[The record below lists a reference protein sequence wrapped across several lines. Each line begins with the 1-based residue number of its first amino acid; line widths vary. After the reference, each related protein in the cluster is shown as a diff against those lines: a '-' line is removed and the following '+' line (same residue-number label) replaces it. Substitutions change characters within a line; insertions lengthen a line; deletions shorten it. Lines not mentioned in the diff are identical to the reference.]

1 MFKKILIANRGEIA
15 CRVIATAR
23 KMGIATVAVY
33 SEADKEARHVKLA
46 DEAVLLGP
54 APSRE
59 SYLVADKIIAACKAT
74 GAEALHPGYGF
85 LSENEDFARRCEEEG
100 IVFIGPKHHSIA
112 AMGDKIASKKLAN
125 EAQVNT
131 IPGYNDPI
139 SGPEQAVEIAKN
151 IGYPVMIKASAGG
164 GGKGLRVAFNDKEAF
179 EGFASCQNEAR
190 KSFGDDR
197 VFIEKFVQE
206 PRHIE
211 IQVLGDSHGN
221 VIYLNERECSIQRR
235 HQKVIEEAPSPFIS
249 DATRKAMGEQA
260 VQLAKAV
267 KYQSAGTVEF
277 VVGKDQDFYF
287 LEMNTRLQVEHPVT
301 ECITGLDLV
310 EQMIRVAAGE
320 KLSFTQA
327 DVKRDGWAIECRINA
342 EDPFRNFLPS
352 TGRLVRFQTPEQ
364 TMFQAGVRPDATPA
378 RPDAAPVRPDAAPV
392 RPSAA
397 PVRPEPV
404 EGRAGAGASTGSA
417 RTGSELFGVRVDTG
431 VQEGGEIPM
440 FYDSMIAKLIVHG
453 KDRNDAIAKMREAL
467 NGFVI
472 RGISSNIPFQAAL
485 LAHPKFVT
493 GQFNTGFIAEHY
505 AKGFRAEDVPHD
517 DPDFLAALAAFVR
530 RKSRERAANLSGQ
543 LPGYDVQIG
552 QDYTVVVLGAEG
564 QNRHVQAHV
573 DEFRG
578 QRGVA
583 AIRIG
588 DKTYEIVSHS
598 RLNDVKITGTVNG
611 QPFVAQIE
619 RGTTKNPLALQV
631 QHNGTRIE
639 ALVMSPRMA
648 ELHKLMPYKAPPD
661 LSRFV
666 LSPMPGLLVDVAVQ
680 PGQKVQAGERV
691 AVIEA
696 MKMENILFAAQDGVV
711 KKVVAAKGESL
722 SVDQVIV
729 KFE

>member
-33 SEADKEARHVKLA
+33 SEADKEARHVQLA
-46 DEAVLLGP
+46 DEAVLIGP

-74 GAEALHPGYGF
+74 GAEAVHPGYGF
-85 LSENEDFARRCEEEG
+85 LSENEEFAARCEQEG
-100 IVFIGPKHHSIA
+100 IAFIGPKAHSIA

-131 IPGYNDPI
+131 IPGYNDAI
-139 SGPEQAVEIAKN
+139 ETAEKAVEIAKG

-164 GGKGLRVAFNDKEAF
+164 GGKGLRVAFSDKEAF
-179 EGFASCQNEAR
+179 EGFTSCRNEAR
-190 KSFGDDR
+190 NSFGDDR
-197 VFIEKFVQE
+197 VFIEKYVLE

-211 IQVLGDSHGN
+211 IQILGDSHGN
-221 VIYLNERECSIQRR
+221 VLYLNERECSIQRR

-249 DATRKAMGEQA
+249 EATRKAMGEQA
-260 VQLAKAV
+260 VALAKAV

-320 KLSFTQA
+320 KLTFAQA
-327 DVKRDGWAIECRINA
+327 DVKRNGWAIECRINA

-352 TGRLVRFQTPEQ
+352 TGRLVRFQTP
-364 TMFQAGVRPDATPA
+364 ATSMTQG
-378 RPDAAPVRPDAAPV
+378 D
-392 RPSAA
+392 
-397 PVRPEPV
+397 
-404 EGRAGAGASTGSA
+404 TGN
-417 RTGSELFGVRVDTG
+417 LLGVRVDTG

-453 KDRNDAIAKMREAL
+453 KDRHEAIAKMREAL

-485 LAHPKFVT
+485 LAHPQFVS

-505 AKGFRAEDVPHD
+505 SKGFRAEDVPHD
-517 DPDFLAALAAFVR
+517 DPDFLLALAAFVR
-530 RKSRERAANLSGQ
+530 RKSRERAAGMSGQ
-543 LPGYDVQIG
+543 LPGYDVKVATE
-552 QDYTVVVLGAEG
+552 TVVVELGAEG
-564 QNRHVQAHV
+564 QHRYVPVHV
-573 DEFRG
+573 DESTSRP
-578 QRGVA
+578 GVA
-583 AIRIG
+583 VVKVNG
-588 DKTYEIVSHS
+588 NTYALESHS
-598 RLNDVKITGTVNG
+598 RLNDICIRGTVNG
-611 QPFVAQIE
+611 QPFIAQVE
-619 RGTTKNPLALQV
+619 RGTFKNPLALQV

-639 ALVMSPRMA
+639 ALVMSPRLA
-648 ELHKLMPYKAPPD
+648 ELHRLMPYKAPPD

-666 LSPMPGLLVDVAVQ
+666 LSPMPGLLAEVSVQ
-680 PGQKVQAGERV
+680 VGQKVQAGERV

-696 MKMENILFAAQDGVV
+696 MKMENALFAAQDGVV
-711 KKVVAAKGESL
+711 KKVLASKGESL
-722 SVDQVIV
+722 AVDQVIV
-729 KFE
+729 EFE

>member
-23 KMGIATVAVY
+23 KMGIQTVAVY
-33 SEADKEARHVKLA
+33 SEADKEARHVQLA

-74 GAEALHPGYGF
+74 GAQAVHPGYGF
-85 LSENEDFARRCEEEG
+85 LSENEEFAARCEKEG
-100 IVFIGPKHHSIA
+100 IAFIGPKAHSIA

-125 EAQVNT
+125 EAKVNS
-131 IPGYNDPI
+131 IPGYNDAI
-139 SGPEQAVEIAKN
+139 DTPEQAVEIAKG

-179 EGFASCQNEAR
+179 EGFSSCRNEAR
-190 KSFGDDR
+190 NSFGDDR
-197 VFIEKFVQE
+197 VFIEKYVQE

-211 IQVLGDSHGN
+211 IQILGDSHGN

-260 VQLAKAV
+260 VALAKAV

-320 KLSFTQA
+320 KLTFTQA
-327 DVKRDGWAIECRINA
+327 DVKRDGWAMECRINA

-352 TGRLVRFQTPEQ
+352 TGRLVRFAPPEQ
-364 TMFQAGVRPDATPA
+364 TMFQAD
-378 RPDAAPVRPDAAPV
+378 
-392 RPSAA
+392 PSKK
-397 PVRPEPV
+397 
-404 EGRAGAGASTGSA
+404 
-417 RTGSELFGVRVDTG
+417 LGVRVDTG

-517 DPDFLAALAAFVR
+517 DANFLAALAAFVR
-530 RKSRERAANLSGQ
+530 RMSRERAANITGQ
-543 LPGYDVQIG
+543 LPGYDVQVG
-552 QDYTVVVLGAEG
+552 SDYTVVVLGAEG
-564 QNRHVQAHV
+564 KNQHLHAHVAESQAHV
-573 DEFRG
+573 GR
-578 QRGVA
+578 A
-583 AIRIG
+583 
-588 DKTYEIVSHS
+588 EITVEGKLYKIESHS
-598 RLNDVKITGTVNG
+598 RLNDIKITGTVNG
-611 QPFVAQIE
+611 QPFVAQVE
-619 RGTTKNPLALQV
+619 RGTAKNPLALQI

-648 ELHKLMPYKAPPD
+648 ELHQLMPYKAPPD
-661 LSRFV
+661 MSRFV

-711 KKVVAAKGESL
+711 KKVVATKGESL
-722 SVDQVIV
+722 AVDQVIV
-729 KFE
+729 EFE